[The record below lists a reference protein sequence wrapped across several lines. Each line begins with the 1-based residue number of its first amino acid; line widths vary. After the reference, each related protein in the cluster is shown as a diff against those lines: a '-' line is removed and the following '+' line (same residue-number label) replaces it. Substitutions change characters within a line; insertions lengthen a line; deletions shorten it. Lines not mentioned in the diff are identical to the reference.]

1 MSECHRLRYQ
11 RLSSVAEDGST
22 FNCLSQSSE
31 MNESE
36 MNVNVH
42 VMVVVS
48 FFDIVLNTIM

>member
-1 MSECHRLRYQ
+1 MSECHRLRYH